1 MKRDWDSYWA
11 FASDAHEPTVMTHA
25 LLSIFSSPKRI
36 MTFLANRLAA
46 SWRAWLPALTVSLCL
61 FACRLGRAETFHV
74 SPKGTDAASGS
85 QQDPFRTVQ
94 QAADVAQ
101 PGDVVLVRPGT
112 YRERVSPPR
121 GGSAGKP
128 IVFRSVVRHGA
139 IIKGSDLIS
148 GPWKEE
154 ADDIWSAAVSPELFT
169 DTAHVDGGNVFEIPL
184 SSTPWGREGRPEYLR
199 SLENERGGNP
209 DADPNLVFTLG
220 QVFVNGHPLRQ
231 AGSSSELAAA
241 TDTWWYERA
250 TRRLHVHL
258 PPPLSPAEET
268 VEITTRRRIFAP
280 HKRGLG
286 HIHLEG
292 FVFEHCGNQYPTDF
306 WMKEK
311 PQQQQAGAVGT
322 RSGHHWVIRHN
333 IIRLAK
339 SIGLDLGLEGHP
351 DTDLE
356 TGRQKRPGSNG
367 FHVVEDN
374 WILDNGAAGTA
385 SYFGSHLSLR
395 RNVIV
400 GNNRLRFIGDKRWE
414 SGGLKLHRP
423 KRSVIE
429 GNYIAFNDHWGIW
442 LDQGSGLDT
451 RINGNLIVGHGVGL
465 DFEAATDDAA
475 VAVNNVLINNRV
487 GISFREAGGVLVA
500 HNLIAGAD
508 TGIDMPVGG
517 NRPGN
522 WTRDNVFLVGN
533 IIDAKN
539 TIVKIVDKDSSG
551 RGFTGNLY
559 VSAEGRPKWQVYGKP
574 DMPFPTWQAYWSDRL
589 PHEASDTT
597 SQLMPAMEI
606 SFDPWAAELQLT
618 LPDSISPPLVTIQ
631 DGMEADYLGQAAAS
645 NRPAGPLLRLPAGE
659 SRHLLWPHPLPWRP

>member
-209 DADPNLVFTLG
+209 NADPNLVFTLG

-231 AGSSSELAAA
+231 AGSSSELASA

-311 PQQQQAGAVGT
+311 PQQQG
-322 RSGHHWVIRHN
+322 
-333 IIRLAK
+333 
-339 SIGLDLGLEGHP
+339 
-351 DTDLE
+351 
-356 TGRQKRPGSNG
+356 KRPGK
-367 FHVVEDN
+367 
-374 WILDNGAAGTA
+374 AGNMQGYLH
-385 SYFGSHLSLR
+385 SRRDPRSQYHMQGQYHSH
-395 RNVIV
+395 
-400 GNNRLRFIGDKRWE
+400 
-414 SGGLKLHRP
+414 
-423 KRSVIE
+423 
-429 GNYIAFNDHWGIW
+429 
-442 LDQGSGLDT
+442 Q
-451 RINGNLIVGHGVGL
+451 GHGALRIG
-465 DFEAATDDAA
+465 
-475 VAVNNVLINNRV
+475 RH
-487 GISFREAGGVLVA
+487 GPA
-500 HNLIAGAD
+500 HPSGNQQQDGALQQHARSSGLIAGLNR
-508 TGIDMPVGG
+508 IDPT
-517 NRPGN
+517 PPPEH
-522 WTRDNVFLVGN
+522 
-533 IIDAKN
+533 
-539 TIVKIVDKDSSG
+539 DKKG
-551 RGFTGNLY
+551 CR
-559 VSAEGRPKWQVYGKP
+559 Q
-574 DMPFPTWQAYWSDRL
+574 SDI
-589 PHEASDTT
+589 PCA
-597 SQLMPAMEI
+597 
-606 SFDPWAAELQLT
+606 
-618 LPDSISPPLVTIQ
+618 
-631 DGMEADYLGQAAAS
+631 
-645 NRPAGPLLRLPAGE
+645 
-659 SRHLLWPHPLPWRP
+659 RHQNDLHDRV